1 MVTQDEYGDLLE
13 TVFGEIE
20 TKLLWVR
27 NEASMDCGTD
37 SEGEEAMLL
46 TIDQLLRSVVHIA
59 GDIEEGDVLLNQL
72 RHVRAA
78 IVEQVETRLIE
89 NNRRVR
95 GRPSLLITAEQLA
108 FYLDHDFKVVDIAKM
123 FGCSRRTIE
132 RRMMEFGMSSRDK
145 YTSISDEEQKW

>member
-1 MVTQDEYGDLLE
+1 
-13 TVFGEIE
+13 
-20 TKLLWVR
+20 
-27 NEASMDCGTD
+27 
-37 SEGEEAMLL
+37 MLL

-89 NNRRVR
+89 NNRSVR

-123 FGCSRRTIE
+123 FGCSKRTIE

>member
-89 NNRRVR
+89 NNRSVR

-123 FGCSRRTIE
+123 FGCSRCTIE
-132 RRMMEFGMSSRDK
+132 RQMREFGMSSRDK

>member
-27 NEASMDCGTD
+27 NEANMDCGTD

-59 GDIEEGDVLLNQL
+59 GDIEEGDVAQL
-72 RHVRAA
+72 YVLST
-78 IVEQVETRLIE
+78 Q
-89 NNRRVR
+89 
-95 GRPSLLITAEQLA
+95 
-108 FYLDHDFKVVDIAKM
+108 
-123 FGCSRRTIE
+123 
-132 RRMMEFGMSSRDK
+132 
-145 YTSISDEEQKW
+145 TSWLCQPL